1 MLKVA
6 LQVMARHQVTHKQ
19 DQIAPDVPRSDSRA
33 SSPVPVDHKGS
44 ETVQIERHHLPSIS
58 EALHSFWSN
67 SSGSD
72 SLKITNTVLNHLLAF
87 IGSPNMGF
95 LSISKASHPL
105 ETNNSGLDSLNTNN
119 LASNHLLGNDRAP
132 DGFQGIASSANKQF
146 RIRFPQNNRRRDG
159 APGGLHRRH
168 TPPRPASSI
177 PPLSGMCGGVAG
189 NAWRTRVR
197 GCET

>member
-1 MLKVA
+1 
-6 LQVMARHQVTHKQ
+6 MARHQVTHKQ

-67 SSGSD
+67 NSGSD

-95 LSISKASHPL
+95 LSINKVSDPL
-105 ETNNSGLDSLNTNN
+105 ETVWILSILTVWPQITFWEMIEHQMAFTDTTP
-119 LASNHLLGNDRAP
+119 HQ
-132 DGFQGIASSANKQF
+132 QGIASSVNKQC
-146 RIRFPQNNRRRDG
+146 RIRFPQNNQRRDG

-168 TPPRPASSI
+168 TLPRPASSI

>member
-1 MLKVA
+1 M
-6 LQVMARHQVTHKQ
+6 THKQ

-67 SSGSD
+67 NSGSD

-95 LSISKASHPL
+95 LSINKALDPL
-105 ETNNSGLDSLNTNN
+105 ETNSSGLDSLNTCS

-132 DGFQGIASSANKQF
+132 DGFHGHHTASARHRILCKQA
-146 RIRFPQNNRRRDG
+146 IQDQIPSKQ
-159 APGGLHRRH
+159 P
-168 TPPRPASSI
+168 TP
-177 PPLSGMCGGVAG
+177 
-189 NAWRTRVR
+189 
-197 GCET
+197 